1 MVRKERVC
9 VISWVLGGPCC
20 MVGPAPPRSPPPRML
35 SKTFWGEKSGVY
47 KSMQVTVHLQQ
58 GTQLTR
64 VTEGFEAK
72 IADS

>member
-1 MVRKERVC
+1 
-9 VISWVLGGPCC
+9 